1 MNGVSRHLEADL
13 QELGPLGGVVLQG
26 LLQHGLEGLPLAVG
40 VVAQE
45 AEDGVQIIH
54 TILDGGPTQTPA
66 PASLCETQQPRFLTC
81 TAQQQVC
88 PKCGARLVTRSQCSL
103 QHSLL

>member
-1 MNGVSRHLEADL
+1 MNKTRHLEADL

-45 AEDGVQIIH
+45 AEDGVQVIH
-54 TILDGGPTQTPA
+54 TVLDGSPTQTPA
-66 PASLCETQQPRFLTC
+66 PASLCATQQLSFTC
-81 TAQQQVC
+81 PAEQQIC
-88 PKCGARLVTRSQCSL
+88 PKCGARLVTRSRCSL
-103 QHSLL
+103 QHSLLRV

>member
-1 MNGVSRHLEADL
+1 MNEAKHLEADL

-26 LLQHGLEGLPLAVG
+26 LLQHGLKGLPLAVG

-45 AEDGVQIIH
+45 AEDGVQVIH
-54 TILDGGPTQTPA
+54 TILDGRPTQTPA
-66 PASLCETQQPRFLTC
+66 PASLCQTQQLSFTTRP
-81 TAQQQVC
+81 AEQQIC
-88 PKCGARLVTRSQCSL
+88 LKCGARLVTHSGCSL